1 MGQALL
7 ASMILKNNHSEM
19 SNLGLLIA
27 MTTVF
32 GYISMTTKQLI
43 AGKTPRGFTDDN
55 GNFDFKTAWKTICA
69 SAV

>member
-1 MGQALL
+1 MGQSLL

-32 GYISMTTKQLI
+32 GYISMTT
-43 AGKTPRGFTDDN
+43 
-55 GNFDFKTAWKTICA
+55 TIDCREDA
-69 SAV
+69 QRLY